1 MAISAPISLTTTVQ
15 AITTA
20 GKSGSMW
27 LKEGPE
33 GDAGRVEAYVYHTD
47 GAAPSAA
54 TVLARG
60 KRIFEPI
67 GNNDMMIFTADN
79 GSDVYYACMKNT
91 GDTAELLVDEV

>member
-1 MAISAPISLTTTVQ
+1 MIGEPIGLTTTVK
-15 AITTA
+15 AVTTA

-27 LKEGPE
+27 LKEGPD

-47 GAAPSAA
+47 SGAPTAS
-54 TVLARG
+54 TVLDRG

-67 GNNDMMIFTADN
+67 GNNDMMIFSADN
-79 GSDVYYACMKNT
+79 GSDIYYACMKNT

>member
-1 MAISAPISLTTTVQ
+1 MAVSKYSLTTSVS

-27 LKEGPE
+27 LKEGPD

-47 GAAPSAA
+47 SGTPTAA
-54 TVLARG
+54 TVLNLG

-79 GSDVYYACMKNT
+79 ASDIYYACCKNT
-91 GDTAELLVDEV
+91 NDTADILVDEV